1 MACGRA
7 EVCSNTSAMPEVA
20 DSAALLFDPR
30 SDEQLMLAMRDLLL
44 NPELRTRMERLGT
57 QRAAMFSWESTA
69 AKTLELYYEIA
80 GQAKS
85 SPTLAAQS
93 MSAAHK

>member
-1 MACGRA
+1 M
-7 EVCSNTSAMPEVA
+7 
-20 DSAALLFDPR
+20 
-30 SDEQLMLAMRDLLL
+30 
-44 NPELRTRMERLGT
+44 RMERLGT
-57 QRAAMFSWESTA
+57 QRAATFSWERTA

-85 SPTLAAQS
+85 DPATATKS